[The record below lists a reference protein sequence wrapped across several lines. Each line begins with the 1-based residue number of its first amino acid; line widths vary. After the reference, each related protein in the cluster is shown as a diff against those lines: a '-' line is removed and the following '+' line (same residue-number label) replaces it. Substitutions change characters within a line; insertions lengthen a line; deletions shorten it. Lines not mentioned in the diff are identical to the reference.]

1 MATGSEQTVPG
12 MQSWAGFYGGNV
24 QAPSLP
30 PSVFGYA
37 QNGAPG
43 GDPFALM
50 NDPQAVINFA
60 TKGSAVPAAFGQPA
74 CICPTQATPTMAVR
88 KLAQFA

>member
-1 MATGSEQTVPG
+1 
-12 MQSWAGFYGGNV
+12 MQSWAGFYSGNV

-37 QNGAPG
+37 QNGALG

-60 TKGSAVPAAFGQPA
+60 TKGSAVHVRSANQLAFARPKRLLRLQ
-74 CICPTQATPTMAVR
+74 CENLLNSR
-88 KLAQFA
+88 NQFLSSV

>member
-1 MATGSEQTVPG
+1 

-74 CICPTQATPTMAVR
+74 CICLTQATPTIAVR